1 MKPSSFRLSTFA
13 FRLSAALGAALVCLW
28 LLLCVC
34 AGATDLREELHRLG
48 LD

>member
-1 MKPSSFRLSTFA
+1 MRL
-13 FRLSAALGAALVCLW
+13 LEYLGALLVMLW

-34 AGATDLREELHRLG
+34 AGATDLREEMHRLG